1 MGLRRTAIVI
11 LAVITL
17 ILVSSEIGLRLLGA
31 GSYPLYDIDDE
42 IKYIPSANQHG
53 FFPNRYEWDFNNRH
67 MASRSNWRADQHPNL
82 VLVGNSIVV
91 SGTQSSYDEPLGP
104 LLEKE
109 LKGHYTVWP
118 VAAPGWT
125 NVNEMAYFDRNADV
139 LRNADAVIIEF
150 MEGGLSF
157 ATPWAGYDIFPD
169 RKPWLRA
176 AHVLRRIWL
185 SGRAYFT
192 SRDFGALPAIGLP
205 DEHQ

>member
-42 IKYIPSANQHG
+42 IKYIPSASQHG
-53 FFPNRYEWDFNNRH
+53 FFHNRYEWDFNNRH

-91 SGTQSSYDEPLGP
+91 GGTQSSYDEPLGP

-109 LKGHYTVWP
+109 LKGHYTVWRRP
-118 VAAPGWT
+118 AGRMSTKWPI
-125 NVNEMAYFDRNADV
+125 
-139 LRNADAVIIEF
+139 LI
-150 MEGGLSF
+150 
-157 ATPWAGYDIFPD
+157 ATPMSCVTPT
-169 RKPWLRA
+169 R
-176 AHVLRRIWL
+176 
-185 SGRAYFT
+185 S
-192 SRDFGALPAIGLP
+192 
-205 DEHQ
+205 